1 MKIYVE
7 KDTIQVR
14 SMLETDVEHIT
25 NHLKHQGWFPDYDK
39 FINYLHMQETHQRFI
54 FIAEKAND
62 VCGYVTLDPKP
73 SYGPFK
79 SLYPM
84 VIDLN
89 VFNAFQKQG
98 VGSLLMDAAEMVA
111 FSLSDHIVLGVG
123 LHEGYGSAQ
132 KLYIKR
138 GYIPDGS
145 GVWYH
150 DQVLKPYTQTTND
163 DDLNLYLVKSKHQ

>member
-1 MKIYVE
+1 
-7 KDTIQVR
+7 
-14 SMLETDVEHIT
+14 
-25 NHLKHQGWFPDYDK
+25 
-39 FINYLHMQETHQRFI
+39 
-54 FIAEKAND
+54 
-62 VCGYVTLDPKP
+62 
-73 SYGPFK
+73 
-79 SLYPM
+79 M

-98 VGSLLMDAAEMVA
+98 IGSLLMDAADMVG

-123 LHEGYGSAQ
+123 LHEVYGYVQ
-132 KLYIKR
+132 KLYVKR

-163 DDLNLYLVKSKHQ
+163 DDLNLYLVKLKHHKHT